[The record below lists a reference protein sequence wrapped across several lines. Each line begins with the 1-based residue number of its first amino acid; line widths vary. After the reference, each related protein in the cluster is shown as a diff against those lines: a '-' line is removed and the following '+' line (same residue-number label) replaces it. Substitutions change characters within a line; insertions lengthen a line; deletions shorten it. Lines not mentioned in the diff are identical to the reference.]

1 MGGRQFSAPQVFV
14 RSCCFP
20 PEEVT
25 ILVCTLLQSLQ
36 IMIELLL
43 FLQKYSILVVVPK
56 TSDILNLLVKSLSPV
71 CALSPYFSE
80 LSFKLA
86 HSLGVNV
93 DLSHVYRPTL

>member
-1 MGGRQFSAPQVFV
+1 MGGRQFSASQVFV

-20 PEEVT
+20 PEEFA

-43 FLQKYSILVVVPK
+43 FLQKYPILVVVPK
-56 TSDILNLLVKSLSPV
+56 TPDILNLLVKNLSPIR
-71 CALSPYFSE
+71 ALSPYFSK

-93 DLSHVYRPTL
+93 NLSHFYRPTL